1 MKKNSEDKIDILLND
16 ELISLLENIT
26 NYFAG
31 QLQDYIGLINYLENI
46 SLEFKT
52 FCSKIKLPKAYLE
65 NASKDNLGINCFYD
79 FHCFLCG
86 DFQNISEKIKTD
98 ILSPL
103 QSFKVE
109 FESDNKLIFFSLNS
123 LIEQISS
130 NKNKIKDNET
140 SDEFLSNLEQK
151 FSEINNTFEENEK
164 KKNEVI
170 YNCLN
175 SFIKLFQD
183 DLHIV
188 GKHEE
193 DFKNIFNKYKSKTA
207 PKSILDIFPNS
218 KILKTKNWGKD
229 KNKNINKIENDWEEL
244 SYEQDS
250 KLKDNNNNPM
260 NTTISEY
267 YIPQIVIKNNI
278 IGIDDEYMIFNQEE
292 NQNQKDTSF
301 IDIMENEEKI
311 KDNIIINNF
320 LYGLDFQSLKNDVL
334 LNIEDVFGKNI
345 GNKLFYIEFCDKI
358 IKARGVNKTLYEI
371 KIFSN
376 LVFLTNVM
384 NLVIENIK
392 GDLLT
397 DIVNEDIL
405 NSFKILDSIICIGE
419 KSVSGDTYMCSLL
432 GKNKIF
438 KEKKIWINSIKNKII
453 ILLNELCLKEYKSKE
468 KESIFKV
475 RDIGLNFSNDKLNK
489 FFGKLGKLGGLGG
502 IIFDKKKNL
511 IESCG
516 FDKHITYYNKLSSEH
531 KKNLDNNALSI
542 FHRIIK
548 CYLRHITNYNFNT
561 ENRTDIISE
570 ICSKLNITDE
580 SHIVF
585 YCYYYQDCLF
595 TTKKINGKNVNRYNQ
610 KIKEKISF
618 IKSEKKMKNNQKKY
632 EISMKDDKNK
642 YFVIKNVSKFLENKD
657 KFKLICLGKYFIKIK
672 KYIFREILK
681 NDISLEKRLMI
692 WKSYLNFKS
701 TSSLYNY
708 KSILEE
714 TKTDIFTKAND
725 KGIIQINKDI
735 NRTFFRTKNKE
746 LPKILYNILISF
758 IYSENKINYVQGIN
772 SITAFIYDLT
782 QNEEETFHL
791 LICLFNFTQIRDIY
805 DDDEFKHL
813 KILFYSM
820 ERILYLFL
828 PKIYSKLK
836 DESMQISFFMSAYFI
851 TMFTILNSNLPEN
864 DVSFLLHVWDEFIL
878 DGWKSFCEIW
888 LAILKFY
895 ENDILK
901 SKEGDLM
908 NFLTNNIRYCILFKK
923 ENYDKF
929 CEIKNN
935 FKLSDE
941 LMKNLQY
948 EISEETGIKKVG
960 TSTIIE
966 GFNSDD
972 KLALIHE

>member
-1 MKKNSEDKIDILLND
+1 MEKNIENNEKIIYD
-16 ELISLLENIT
+16 ELISLTENIT

-31 QLQDYIGLINYLENI
+31 QLQDYFGLINYMEQL

-52 FCSKIKLPKAYLE
+52 FSSKIKLPKGYLE
-65 NASKDNLGINCFYD
+65 NKSKDNLAINCFYD
-79 FHCFLCG
+79 FHCFLCS
-86 DFQNISEKIKTD
+86 DFKIISEKIKSE

-103 QSFKVE
+103 QNFKAE

-123 LIEQISS
+123 IIEEINS
-130 NKNKIKDNET
+130 KKT
-140 SDEFLSNLEQK
+140 SKSKESHDVFISNLELNFDK
-151 FSEINNTFEENEK
+151 VKATFEESEIK
-164 KKNEVI
+164 KANFI

-175 SFIKLFQD
+175 AFYKLVHD
-183 DLHIV
+183 DWHFT
-188 GKHEE
+188 GPHE
-193 DFKNIFNKYKSKTA
+193 DDMKNLLKKYKSKTEKRA
-207 PKSILDIFPNS
+207 MIDIFPSS
-218 KILKTKNWGKD
+218 KILKWKD
-229 KNKNINKIENDWEEL
+229 WTKNKNELDDWEEL
-244 SYEQDS
+244 SVLDIS
-250 KLKDNNNNPM
+250 KTNNNNNDKNNIM
-260 NTTISEY
+260 STTISEF

-278 IGIDDEYMIFNQEE
+278 IGIDDEFMVFNPQE
-292 NQNQKDTSF
+292 NQAQNEISF
-301 IDIMENEEKI
+301 VDIMENEEKI

-320 LYGLDFQSLKNDVL
+320 LYGLDIQSPKNDIL
-334 LNIEDVFGKNI
+334 LSIEDVFGRNL
-345 GNKLFYIEFCDKI
+345 GNKYFILEFCDKL
-358 IKARGVNKTLYEI
+358 IKARGAQKTLYEI

-475 RDIGLNFSNDKLNK
+475 RDIGLNISNDKLNK
-489 FFGKLGKLGGLGG
+489 FLGKLGKLGGLGG

-516 FDKHITYYNKLSSEH
+516 FDKYITYYNKLSSEQ

-595 TTKKINGKNVNRYNQ
+595 TTKKINGKNINRYNQ

-642 YFVIKNVSKFLENKD
+642 YFVIKNVSKYLENKD

-714 TKTDIFTKAND
+714 TKTDIFTKTNN

-851 TMFTILNSNLPEN
+851 TMFTIINSNLPEN